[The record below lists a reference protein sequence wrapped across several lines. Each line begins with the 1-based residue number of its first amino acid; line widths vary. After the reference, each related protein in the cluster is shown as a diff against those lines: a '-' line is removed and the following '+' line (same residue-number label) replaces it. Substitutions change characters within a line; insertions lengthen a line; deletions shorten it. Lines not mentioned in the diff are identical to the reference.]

1 MPTID
6 DVKPMTQPYLD
17 IVRGT
22 RVNLLVGPLLSAD
35 SLTLPCGSS
44 GIDLSIVI
52 KQAWVAA
59 SRLMIILRNRT
70 VKSLSRQGDDFHVV
84 DRIGRPR
91 IVAVGW

>member
-44 GIDLSIVI
+44 
-52 KQAWVAA
+52 
-59 SRLMIILRNRT
+59 
-70 VKSLSRQGDDFHVV
+70 
-84 DRIGRPR
+84 
-91 IVAVGW
+91 